1 MIKRTKIVCTVG
13 PSTDK
18 AGILDDMIAAGMNVA
33 RFNFSHGNHEDH
45 AKRIAMVRVAAQKA
59 NKPIAIM
66 LDTKGPEMRIGKFV
80 DDKVYLVAGQFFTLT
95 SQEFLGTVDR
105 VSVSYKNLPQEVMVG
120 AHILLADGLI
130 SLLVDKID
138 GDNIITIVQNNGEM
152 SNNKRVAV
160 PGVPINLP
168 PISDQDVADILFG
181 VKQGIDFIAASFI
194 QKASDILAIRKVL
207 EDVGSQTNIIAKIE
221 SPLGVDNI
229 EDILKVADGIMVARG
244 DLGVE
249 IPTEDVPIVQKMLI
263 RKCNQVGKPVITA
276 TQMLES
282 MIVNPR
288 PTRAEASDIA
298 NAIIDGTDAIM
309 LSGETAS
316 GQYPVEAVQMMA
328 KIAIRTER
336 ELGYESI
343 LTQKGVHSKGT
354 TTDAV
359 SHATVQIAHELEAK
373 CIITATEMG
382 YTARMISQYR
392 PKAAIIAV
400 TPYEKTARLTQLLWG
415 VYPLIIKKYRDSD
428 EMVESSIRA
437 ALMAKVINDGDLV
450 VITAGVPVGITGTTN
465 MIRVHLVANIL
476 LSGQGIGHESI
487 TGKVCIVRCEKDLQE
502 KYQPGDVMVIA
513 GIDEQ
518 TASQGVKAS
527 AIITEEGGFTSNA
540 AIIGINHNIP
550 VIVNAIGAMDVL
562 QDGMI
567 ITLDPIR
574 GVIYHG
580 EINVR

>member
-1 MIKRTKIVCTVG
+1 MLKRTKIVCTVG

-18 AGILDDMIAAGMNVA
+18 PGVLDDMIAAGMNVA

-45 AKRIAMVRVAAQKA
+45 AKRIAMVRSAALKA
-59 NKPIAIM
+59 HKPIAIM
-66 LDTKGPEMRIGKFV
+66 LDTKGPEMRIGKFA
-80 DDKVYLVAGQFFTLT
+80 DDKVYLSAGQIFTLT
-95 SQEFLGTVDR
+95 AQDILGTVDR
-105 VSVSYKNLPQEVMVG
+105 VSVSYKNLPQEVMPG
-120 AHILLADGLI
+120 AQILLADGLV
-130 SLLVDKID
+130 SLIINKID
-138 GDNIITIVQNNGEM
+138 GDDIITTVQNNGEM

-168 PISDQDVADILFG
+168 PVSAQDVSDILFG
-181 VKQGIDFIAASFI
+181 VKQSIDFIAASFI
-194 QKASDILAIRKVL
+194 QKAADILAIRKVL
-207 EDVGSQTNIIAKIE
+207 EDAGSHTAIVAKIE

-229 EDILKVADGIMVARG
+229 DAILKVADGIMVARG

-263 RKCNQVGKPVITA
+263 RKCNQAGKPVITA

-328 KIAIRTER
+328 KIAMRTER
-336 ELGYESI
+336 ELGYASI
-343 LTQKGVHSKGT
+343 LVQKGVHSKGT

-359 SHATVQIAHELEAK
+359 SHATVQIAHELEAT
-373 CIITATEMG
+373 CIITATETG

-392 PKAAIIAV
+392 PKAAIVAV
-400 TPYEKTARLTQLLWG
+400 TPYEKTARLTQLFWG
-415 VYPLIIKKYRDSD
+415 VYPLIIKKYHDSD
-428 EMVESSIRA
+428 EMVESSIHA
-437 ALMAKVINDGDLV
+437 ALLAKVINDGDLV
-450 VITAGVPVGITGTTN
+450 VITAGVPVGISGTTN

-476 LSGQGIGHESI
+476 LNGQGIGQDSV
-487 TGKVCIVRCEKDLQE
+487 TGKVCIVKSQKDLQE
-502 KYQPGDVMVIA
+502 KYQPGDIMVIA

-518 TASQGVKAS
+518 TATYGVKSS

-540 AIIGINHNIP
+540 AIIGINYNIP
-550 VIVNAIGAMDVL
+550 VIVNALGAMEVL

-567 ITLDPIR
+567 ITVDPIR
-574 GVIYHG
+574 GVIYQG

>member
-18 AGILDDMIAAGMNVA
+18 PGVIEDMIAAGMNVA

-45 AKRIAMVRVAAQKA
+45 GKRIAMVRAAAEKA
-59 NKPIAIM
+59 QKPIAIM

-80 DDKVYLVAGQFFTLT
+80 DNTVYLSAGQIFTLT
-95 SQEFLGTVDR
+95 SQDILGTVER
-105 VSVSYKNLPQEVMVG
+105 VSVSYKNLPHEVMPG
-120 AHILLADGLI
+120 AHILLADGLV
-130 SLLVDKID
+130 SLIVDKID
-138 GDNIITIVQNNGEM
+138 GDDIITKVQNNGEM

-168 PISDQDVADILFG
+168 PISAQDVADILFG
-181 VKQGIDFIAASFI
+181 VKQEIDFIAASFV

-207 EDVGSQTNIIAKIE
+207 EDVGSQVSIVAKIE
-221 SPLGVDNI
+221 SPIGVDNI
-229 EDILKVADGIMVARG
+229 DDILKVADGIMVARG

-263 RKCNQVGKPVITA
+263 HKCNIAGKPVITA

-282 MIVNPR
+282 MMVNPR

-328 KIAIRTER
+328 KIAMRTER
-336 ELGYESI
+336 EVVYASMS
-343 LTQKGVHSKGT
+343 TQKSIHTKGT

-359 SHATVQIAHELEAK
+359 SHATVQIAHELEAA
-373 CIITATEMG
+373 CIITATDSG
-382 YTARMISQYR
+382 YTARMISKYR
-392 PKAAIIAV
+392 PQAQIIAV
-400 TPYEKTARLTQLLWG
+400 TPYETTARLAQLLWG
-415 VYPLIIKKYRDSD
+415 VYPLIIKRYNDTD
-428 EMVESSIRA
+428 EMVENGIRA
-437 ALMAKVINDGDLV
+437 ALIAKVIKDGDLV
-450 VITAGVPVGITGTTN
+450 VITAGVPVGVSGTTN
-465 MIRVHLVANIL
+465 MIRVQLVANIL
-476 LSGQGIGHESI
+476 LSGQGIGQRSV
-487 TGKVCIVRCEKDLQE
+487 TGKVCVVKSEKDLQE
-502 KYQPGDVMVIA
+502 KYQAGDIMVIA
-513 GIDEQ
+513 GIDDQ
-518 TASQGVKAS
+518 TASHGTKAS

-540 AIIGINHNIP
+540 AIIGINYNIP
-550 VIVNAIGAMDVL
+550 VIVNAIGAMTAL

-567 ITLDPIR
+567 ITVDPVR
-574 GVIYHG
+574 GVIFQG
-580 EINVR
+580 DINVR